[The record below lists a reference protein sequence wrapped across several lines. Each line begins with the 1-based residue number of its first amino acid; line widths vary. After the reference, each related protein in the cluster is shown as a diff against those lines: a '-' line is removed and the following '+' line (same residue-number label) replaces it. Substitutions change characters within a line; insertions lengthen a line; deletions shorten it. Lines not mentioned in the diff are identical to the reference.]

1 MIRGVLTS
9 LAFYTIGLFL
19 SWVSYIMAG
28 NHGYAHAPS
37 LYHIIIFLTFLIGA
51 LWMLIAVFLYFNRKS
66 ERLKGIIIT
75 NLVMSSAFAVLIT
88 GFVKQTEANNTYP
101 ENKLKVEVTGDT
113 TIIRHDGSI
122 VYIKVK
128 DSVVVNFIDSSK
140 VDLKKMDSLVR

>member
-1 MIRGVLTS
+1 
-9 LAFYTIGLFL
+9 
-19 SWVSYIMAG
+19 
-28 NHGYAHAPS
+28 
-37 LYHIIIFLTFLIGA
+37 
-51 LWMLIAVFLYFNRKS
+51 
-66 ERLKGIIIT
+66 
-75 NLVMSSAFAVLIT
+75 MSSAFAVLIT